1 MEGLV
6 RPSLSGKKPE
16 NLNIFEAQMRVGIP
30 RELSVARKV
39 EQLTYYDV
47 QIPPLYS
54 FRYLSV

>member
-30 RELSVARKV
+30 RELSAAGKV
-39 EQLTYYDV
+39 EQLIYYDV
-47 QIPPLYS
+47 
-54 FRYLSV
+54 